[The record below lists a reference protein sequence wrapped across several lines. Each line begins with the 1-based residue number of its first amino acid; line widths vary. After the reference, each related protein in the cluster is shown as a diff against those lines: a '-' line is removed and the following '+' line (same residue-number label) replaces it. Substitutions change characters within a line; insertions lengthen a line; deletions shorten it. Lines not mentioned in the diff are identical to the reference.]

1 MEHLAIMS
9 KGYIEKILSGE
20 KSIESRFSVNR
31 ISPFGKIKVG
41 EKVYLK
47 ETGKPVSVSFE
58 VESVL
63 FFEDLDKGKIK
74 EIRAKYGK
82 QICAEEE
89 FWQIKQRARYATL
102 IFVKNPKRV
111 NPFKVEKSNRSAFM
125 SVSSIKE
132 LMIR

>member
-31 ISPFGKIKVG
+31 ISPFGKIKAG

-47 ETGKPVSVSFE
+47 ETGKPVSASFE

-63 FFEDLDKGKIK
+63 FFDDLDKGKIK
-74 EIRAKYGK
+74 EIRAKYGN

-89 FWQIKQRARYATL
+89 FWQSKQHARYATL
-102 IFVKNPKRV
+102 IYIRNPKIEK
-111 NPFKVEKSNRSAFM
+111 PFKVNKFDRSAFK
-125 SVSSIKE
+125 SVTDITE
-132 LMIR
+132 WLVV